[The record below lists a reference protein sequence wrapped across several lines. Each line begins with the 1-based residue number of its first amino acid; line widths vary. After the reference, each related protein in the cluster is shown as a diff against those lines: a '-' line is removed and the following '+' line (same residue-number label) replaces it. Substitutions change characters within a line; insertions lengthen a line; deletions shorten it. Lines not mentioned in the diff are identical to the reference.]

1 MSIIQIYATH
11 ESQRYLGTFT
21 CTVKMQ
27 RELTTSRVDYIRMK
41 NIKKQF
47 IGSGWYDLFKA
58 GCDQIKLG
66 LWN

>member
-1 MSIIQIYATH
+1 MNH
-11 ESQRYLGTFT
+11 KDTFT

-27 RELTTSRVDYIRMK
+27 RELTTSRVDYICMK

-47 IGSGWYDLFKA
+47 MGSGWYDLFKA